1 MFGMTTEFRDMV
13 FRLLALAA
21 IAVVVCPARASAQDS
36 SDMFLQAYTLFQT
49 GEQMENG
56 QDPQRALAKF
66 REAEKILAQIT
77 REFPDWQPMVVEY
90 RLGKTR
96 ENIARLDAITK
107 DLPPLQEEL
116 EGELP
121 KPEPPARAAGRP
133 ARPVPAVTTS
143 PGASRPGA
151 RSSDPLPPAPPDA
164 ASSTL
169 SKTLRD
175 LAQARK
181 DLADAKTRNKAL
193 EDRVEKAEAEV
204 QSALVVI
211 DKTKVSVVELK
222 SQLAQARDTI
232 ENLKR
237 DGPDMGAIRAQ
248 RQEETNLFLKKL
260 AEAGADAEVLQE
272 ENERLFAK
280 LERAATYIG
289 SSDAIRRSLIEERA
303 ALASA
308 RDQAAAELE
317 GARREADESRAAH
330 TAATEEIKELA
341 EQISELTRGNQ
352 ELEKALADARESGAG
367 KEEIDRLMAE
377 NIELTKKLA
386 GVRMELEE
394 AGGGAASAAL
404 QSELNSVN
412 DRLLQAEAEI
422 ARRDARIE
430 DLARQLDETSGELA
444 RLRLLPVPS
453 PEEQRL
459 LAENDVLRGIILR
472 QIKQQ
477 NRRDE
482 AHRALEEELAT
493 LQVESATLR
502 GHIAVLATPVL
513 ELLPDERSLFKDP
526 VSLLTEAEPSRLE
539 VDIAITKPTTEEAIA
554 NITPQAP
561 KGASSL
567 SPDARELVRTAQQLF
582 DEKNYT
588 EAEKTYQNLAAMV
601 PDNYFVLSNLGAVQI
616 EAGKLAAA
624 EVALAKAIEISPEDS
639 FAHTHLGIA
648 HSRQGRF
655 DDARAVLTRA
665 TELDANDAVAFNYL
679 GVCLAQQGMRDDS
692 EKHLKRAIAIDPNY
706 ANAHFNLAV
715 LYATTKPPAV
725 ELAKQ
730 HYDLATRLGA
740 TPDASLERL
749 IQ

>member
-1 MFGMTTEFRDMV
+1 MHTNTRSLFC
-13 FRLLALAA
+13 RLLPLLG
-21 IAVVVCPARASAQDS
+21 IVLVWCCRPPAMAQDS
-36 SDMFLQAYTLFQT
+36 SDMFLQAYTLFQA
-49 GEQMENG
+49 GEQLEGG
-56 QDPQRALAKF
+56 QDPQRALLKF
-66 REAEKILAQIT
+66 RAAEKILARIT
-77 REFPDWQPMVVEY
+77 QDFPDWQPMVVEY

-96 ENIARLDAITK
+96 EAIARLEGLTK
-107 DLPPLQEEL
+107 DMPPLQEEL

-121 KPEPPARAAGRP
+121 KADPPARVVGRP
-133 ARPVPAVTTS
+133 AGAVPAVTTS
-143 PGASRPGA
+143 PGARRSAA
-151 RSSDPLPPAPPDA
+151 RTDGPLPPAPPDA
-164 ASSTL
+164 AASTL

-175 LAQARK
+175 LARARK
-181 DLADAKTRNKAL
+181 DLAEARSGNKAL
-193 EDRVEKAEAEV
+193 VERVEKAEAEL

-211 DKTKVSVVELK
+211 DKTKVNVVEIK

-248 RQEETNLFLKKL
+248 RREETNLFLKKL
-260 AEAGADAEVLQE
+260 AEAGADAEVLRE
-272 ENERLFAK
+272 ENERLFSK
-280 LERAATYIG
+280 LERAATYIE
-289 SSDAIRRSLIEERA
+289 SSDSIRRTLAGDRA
-303 ALASA
+303 SLASA
-308 RDQAAAELE
+308 HA
-317 GARREADESRAAH
+317 
-330 TAATEEIKELA
+330 AATEEIKELA
-341 EQISELTRGNQ
+341 QQVADLTRGNKD
-352 ELEKALADARESGAG
+352 LEKALAEAGESGAG
-367 KEEIDRLMAE
+367 KQELDRLMAE

-386 GVRMELEE
+386 AARMELDE

-430 DLARQLDETSGELA
+430 DLARQLDETAGELA

-493 LQVESATLR
+493 LKIESATLR
-502 GHIAVLATPVL
+502 GHIAVLASPVI

-526 VSLLTEAEPSRLE
+526 VSLLTEPDPSRLE

-554 NITPQAP
+554 NITPQSP
-561 KGASSL
+561 EGASSL
-567 SPDARELVRTAQQLF
+567 TPDARELVRTAQQLF

-588 EAEKTYQNLAAMV
+588 EAEKTYQSLASLL
-601 PDNYFVLSNLGAVQI
+601 PDNYFILANLGAVQI

-624 EVALAKAIEISPEDS
+624 EIALAKAIEISPEDS

-648 HSRQGRF
+648 YSRQGRF
-655 DDARAVLTRA
+655 DDARSVLTRA
-665 TELDANDAVAFNYL
+665 TDLDARDAVAFNYL
-679 GVCLAQQGMRDDS
+679 GVCLAQQGLRDDS
-692 EKHLKRAIAIDPNY
+692 EKHLKNAIALDPNY

-740 TPDASLERL
+740 SPDASLERL